1 MQSSNY
7 HQTGADNTAATS
19 SAASFLARV
28 KGILL
33 SPAAEWP
40 IIDREDTTPATVFGT
55 YVIPLAALAAVVNF
69 IRLSVIGIN
78 MPFGGN
84 IRSPVTAGLTNAVLT
99 CVMAVLGVALIA
111 GIINLLAPTFGGV
124 RDTRRALRAAAY
136 SLTAA
141 YVGTFLGLLPMG
153 TLLSLLAGLYG
164 IYTLYLGLPVMMN
177 SKPDKAVG
185 YTASVVVCTIVA
197 GLILGAVVGAL
208 GLGRNAAFSGFNRSP
223 EQTREESASAVGNAI
238 GGLLG
243 TDQKGK
249 ENLGAAISNLA
260 KAGEQMEQ
268 QEKRDALSS
277 STASASS
284 TGTSSAGTSATSPS
298 GAAAAPVATDSSQTP
313 NPTQAVAAAGGLMS
327 ALGGA
332 LGGQHRHTPVDFHQ
346 LEGLLPVSLA
356 GMTRQHASGA
366 ANQALGVQ
374 KTSATAT
381 YQGVGNARAEVEI
394 SDATGV
400 SGLMDMADS
409 MNVSQTTESDSGF
422 EKDVSLQG
430 RKVHEKYDRN
440 SHHAELS
447 TLVAHRFAVDVSGDN
462 VTIEDLESALSSL
475 DLKSLDAMKEAG
487 ATAN

>member
-7 HQTGADNTAATS
+7 HQTSANNTAATS

-40 IIDREDTTPATVFGT
+40 VIDSEGTTPATVFGT
-55 YVIPLAALAAVVNF
+55 YVIPLAALAAIVNF

-78 MPFGGN
+78 MPFGGT
-84 IRSPVTAGLTNAVLT
+84 IRSPITAGLTNAVLT

-164 IYTLYLGLPVMMN
+164 IYTLYLGLPLMMH

-185 YTASVVVCTIVA
+185 YTASVVVCTILV
-197 GLILGAVVGAL
+197 GLILGAVMGPLMGTL
-208 GLGRNAAFSGFNRSP
+208 GLGRSSAFSGFNPSP
-223 EQTREESASAVGNAI
+223 EQTREQSASTVGNAI

-249 ENLGAAISNLA
+249 QDLGAAIANLA

-268 QEKRDALSS
+268 QEKRNAASS
-277 STASASS
+277 STAASS
-284 TGTSSAGTSATSPS
+284 GATAVP
-298 GAAAAPVATDSSQTP
+298 AATDSSQAP
-313 NPTQAVAAAGGLMS
+313 NPTQAVAAAGGLMT

-332 LGGQHRHTPVDFHQ
+332 LGGEHRHTPVDFHQ
-346 LEGLLPVSLA
+346 LEGLLPASLP

-394 SDATGV
+394 SDATAV
-400 SGLMDMADS
+400 SGLIDMADS
-409 MNVSQTTESDSGF
+409 MNVSQAIESDSGF

-440 SHHAELS
+440 SHHGELS
-447 TLVAHRFAVDVSGDN
+447 TLVARRFAVDVSGDN
-462 VTIEDLESALSSL
+462 LTIEDLEGALSSL
-475 DLKSLDAMKEAG
+475 DLKSLEAMKDAG

>member
-7 HQTGADNTAATS
+7 HQTDANNTAATS

-40 IIDREDTTPATVFGT
+40 IIDREDTPPATVFGT

-78 MPFGGN
+78 MPFGGT

-208 GLGRNAAFSGFNRSP
+208 GLGRNAAFSGFSRSP
-223 EQTREESASAVGNAI
+223 VQTREESASAVGNAI

-268 QEKRDALSS
+268 QEKRNALNSS
-277 STASASS
+277 ATNPSSNTASATNS
-284 TGTSSAGTSATSPS
+284 S
-298 GAAAAPVATDSSQTP
+298 GAAAAPAATDSSQTP
-313 NPTQAVAAAGGLMS
+313 NPTQAVAAAGGLMT

-332 LGGQHRHTPVDFHQ
+332 LGGEHRHTPVDFHQ
-346 LEGLLPVSLA
+346 LEGLLPATLP

-409 MNVSQTTESDSGF
+409 MNVSQTSESDSGF

-462 VTIEDLESALSSL
+462 VTIEDLEGALSSL